1 MADVNC
7 ITVSGHLTKAPELKE
22 LATGN
27 SVLNLSLA
35 NNTGFGQYAHTT
47 FFDVCVWSKSIKNLV
62 PYLQKGT
69 NIACSGTLHKNEYT
83 TKDGRAGSSLII
95 ETNSIVLLSNGKS
108 VEATVDNKAEATADN
123 KAEDTVF

>member
-95 ETNSIVLLSNGKS
+95 ETNSIVLLSSGKPADAPEES
-108 VEATVDNKAEATADN
+108 ASDN
-123 KAEDTVF
+123 KAEDAVF